1 MSFDP
6 NAIRA
11 DIEVETLRVFDPPAW
26 EAATEYERYTH
37 VSRGGL
43 VYLNTAKTTA
53 EDPETEDVWKLRG
66 PVIPVLFENVTS
78 KIPAGGAVKILVSWA
93 GTTPQAIPCGC
104 PPYQGGLVDGV
115 LTLFAHT
122 PINEGTKAGLDAI
135 TRFRDVIPLWGQL
148 PDFIAGVNRPC
159 YEMSQPTGP
168 ASAGDNGAG
177 DFFTHNLTATL
188 TASDN
193 GSGLV

>member
-1 MSFDP
+1 MTFDP
-6 NAIRA
+6 DAIRA
-11 DIEVETLRVFDPPAW
+11 DIEVETMRVFDPPAW
-26 EAATEYERYTH
+26 DSAIEYERYTH
-37 VSRGGL
+37 VSKGGQ
-43 VYLNTAKTTA
+43 VYLNTAKTTGD
-53 EDPETEDVWKLRG
+53 DPETEAVWKLRG
-66 PVIPVLFENVTS
+66 PVMKCLFENVTS
-78 KIPAGGAVKILVSWA
+78 TIPKGGAVKVLVSWG

-135 TRFRDVIPLWGQL
+135 KRFRDVIPLWPQL
-148 PDFIAGVNRPC
+148 PDFITGVDRPC
-159 YEMSQPTGP
+159 YEVTQPTGP

>member
-6 NAIRA
+6 DAIRA
-11 DIEVETLRVFDPPAW
+11 DIEVETLRVFDPPVW
-26 EAATEYERYTH
+26 DSTTTYEKYSH
-37 VSRGGL
+37 VAVDGV
-43 VYLNTAKTTA
+43 VYLNKEKSTN
-53 EDPETEDVWKLRG
+53 EDPKTNTNWVKRG
-66 PVIPVLFENVTS
+66 PAYKVLYENVTS
-78 KIPAGGAVKILVSWA
+78 TIPKGGAVKVLVSWG

-135 TRFRDVIPLWGQL
+135 KRFRDVIPLWPQL
-148 PDFIAGVNRPC
+148 PDFITGVPRPC
-159 YEMSQPTGP
+159 YEVTQPTGP